1 EQGFLGK
8 VTDSLSGDPIPAGS
22 VTIKGTQ
29 VAVGTDADG
38 NFQLPGDQPRATL
51 VFSSLGYL
59 TKEVNAENGTHIT
72 VLLSQDVASLEQV
85 VVVGYGSQR
94 AQDVTGSIAPIKM
107 AHIEGQVVTGV

>member
-1 EQGFLGK
+1 MIKKNSSIHRWAGRLLLVWATCLFSTLSNAQEQGFLGK
-8 VTDSLSGDPIPAGS
+8 VTDSLSGDPIPAVS

-59 TKEVNAENGTHIT
+59 TKEVNRSEEHTSE
-72 VLLSQDVASLEQV
+72 LQS
-85 VVVGYGSQR
+85 R
-94 AQDVTGSIAPIKM
+94 
-107 AHIEGQVVTGV
+107 